1 MILTLLKSRFA
12 DAFRGITD
20 DPAPLLDMIKS
31 SQDPKFGDYQAN
43 CAMPLGKKL
52 GQPPRQIAAQIVQ
65 QLDIADFCEPPE
77 IAGPG
82 FINLRLKED
91 WLAAQVNAILDDDRL
106 GVSAVAEPR
115 HVIVDYSSP
124 NVAKPMH
131 VGHLRSSVIGD
142 AICRILRFAGHKVTS
157 DNHIGDWGTQFGM
170 IIYGYK
176 HFVDPSG
183 YEEDPVGEL
192 ARLYRLVNQVSDY
205 HAAVGKLP
213 DLEARLESARRDLAD
228 AEAAGEPADKS
239 EKKQRKVLR
248 KSVATLEE
256 TVATTKRQIG
266 RVDSSPVVAAAAYEH
281 PDIARLARLETSK
294 LHAGDEE
301 NLRLWNEFL
310 PECLKALN
318 SVYER
323 LDVSFDL
330 TLGESFY
337 NPMLADVVSS
347 LQEQG
352 LAKESDGAQCVF
364 VDGNDAPFIVQKS
377 DGAYTYATTDL
388 ATIRYRVSEL
398 SADEILY
405 VVDKRQ
411 SEHFALLFE
420 TCRLWGFDNLKCQH
434 VSFGTVMGD
443 DNKPFKTRSGDNVG
457 LESLIDEAVGRAGSV
472 VAENDDLR
480 DHPLLDDESRA
491 NVSDVVGVGGIKY
504 ADLHHNRDSD
514 YKFSWDK
521 MLAATGDS
529 ATYMQYAFARIC
541 GIFRREGTT
550 REQVRKAA
558 VPLLITAP
566 QERALVL
573 QLLSFGEAIEVSLAD
588 YRPNILCDWLLST
601 ADKYSQF
608 FANCPVLKADTDELK
623 ASRLSLC
630 ELTARALEVGLSLL
644 GIKTAEVL

>member
-12 DAFRGITD
+12 DALSGIAD
-20 DPAPLLDMIKS
+20 DPAQLLDMIKS

-52 GQPPRQIAAQIVQ
+52 GQPPRDIAAQIVER
-65 QLDIADFCEPPE
+65 LDVADFCEPPE
-77 IAGPG
+77 VAGPG
-82 FINLRLKED
+82 FINLKLKEE
-91 WLAAQVNAILDDDRL
+91 WLTEQVNGILVDDRL
-106 GVSAVAEPR
+106 GVTPVSEPK
-115 HVIVDYSSP
+115 HVVVDYSSP

-176 HFVDPSG
+176 HFVDQAG

-192 ARLYRLVNQVSDY
+192 ARLYRLVNQLSDY
-205 HAAVGKLP
+205 HAAVNNLP
-213 DLEARLESARRDLAD
+213 DLEQKLSAAQQALTT
-228 AEAAGEPADKS
+228 AEAGGEPKDKS
-239 EKKQRKVLR
+239 EKKQRKALQ
-248 KSVATLEE
+248 KSVSGLEQQVGSTRKIME
-256 TVATTKRQIG
+256 AVR
-266 RVDSSPVVAAAAYEH
+266 SSPVISSAADEH
-281 PDIARLARLETSK
+281 PDTARLARLETSK
-294 LHAGDEE
+294 LHAGDKE
-301 NLRLWNEFL
+301 NLKLWNEFL
-310 PECLKALN
+310 PACLSALQ
-318 SVYER
+318 SVYDR

-330 TLGESFY
+330 TLGESYY

-347 LQEQG
+347 LQEKG
-352 LAKESDGAQCVF
+352 LARESDGAQCVF
-364 VDGNDAPFIVQKS
+364 VEGNDAPFIIQKS
-377 DGAYTYATTDL
+377 DGAFTYATTDL
-388 ATIRYRVSEL
+388 ATIQYRVKEL
-398 SADEILY
+398 GADEILY

-411 SEHFALLFE
+411 SEHFNLLFQ
-420 TCRLWGFDNLKCQH
+420 TCQLWGFEDLKCQH

-457 LESLIDEAVGRAGSV
+457 LESLIDEAVSRAAEI
-472 VAENDDLR
+472 VAENDDKR
-480 DHPLLDDESRA
+480 PEPWLDADARA
-491 NVSDVVGVGGIKY
+491 AVSEVVGSGGIKY

-521 MLAATGDS
+521 MLATNGDS

-541 GIFRREGTT
+541 GIFRRAETT
-550 REQVRKAA
+550 RAFVREAGAA
-558 VPLLITAP
+558 VRISTP

-573 QLLSFGEAIEVSLAD
+573 QLLSLGEAIQTALTD

-601 ADKYSQF
+601 AERYSQF
-608 FANCPVLKADTDELK
+608 FDKCPVLKADSEELK

-630 ELTARALEVGLSLL
+630 ELTARALELGLSLL